1 MDHRERKPAEGT
13 LQREEEP
20 VQDVEMGLRVCE
32 WEMKEK
38 SPQGRDHGQKRR
50 GAGSS
55 AKS

>member
-38 SPQGRDHGQKRR
+38 SPHGRDHGQKRR